1 MQRDMTEYEYNK
13 LKAQL
18 AILKDVAEEYRENR
32 TIGNIIANM
41 EARVK
46 NAEKNGIH

>member
-1 MQRDMTEYEYNK
+1 MTDYEYNK

-41 EARVK
+41 EARLK

>member
-1 MQRDMTEYEYNK
+1 MTEYEYNK
-13 LKAQL
+13 VKAQL

-41 EARVK
+41 EARIK
-46 NAEKNGIH
+46 NAEKGKHQ

>member
-1 MQRDMTEYEYNK
+1 MTEYEYNK
-13 LKAQL
+13 AKAQL

-41 EARVK
+41 EARLK

>member
-1 MQRDMTEYEYNK
+1 MTDRDYTC

-18 AILKDVAEEYRENR
+18 AILKDVAKDYGGK
-32 TIGNIIANM
+32 TIENIIHQM

-46 NAEKNGIH
+46 EVEV

>member
-1 MQRDMTEYEYNK
+1 MTDYEYNK
-13 LKAQL
+13 IKAQL

-41 EARVK
+41 EARIK
-46 NAEKNGIH
+46 NAEKGKHQ

>member
-1 MQRDMTEYEYNK
+1 MTDYEYNK
-13 LKAQL
+13 VKAQL
-18 AILKDVAEEYRENR
+18 AILKDVAREYRENR

-46 NAEKNGIH
+46 NAEKS

>member
-1 MQRDMTEYEYNK
+1 MTEYEYNK

-41 EARVK
+41 ESRIK

>member
-1 MQRDMTEYEYNK
+1 MTEYEYSK
-13 LKAQL
+13 VKAQL

-41 EARVK
+41 EARIK
-46 NAEKNGIH
+46 NAEKGKHQ

>member
-1 MQRDMTEYEYNK
+1 MTEYEYNK

-18 AILKDVAEEYRENR
+18 AILKDVANEYRENR

-41 EARVK
+41 EARIK
-46 NAEKNGIH
+46 NAEKGKHQ